1 MTRDDG
7 TVLVQ
12 AIGGVLLA
20 LLVAITCFDVGAI
33 FNARTALHTAA
44 NDVALRAATA
54 IDVEALYAAPI
65 GATLALDPEL
75 ATGRAMTAAMD
86 VADPRLTDVRLDD
99 VEVVGDAVRV
109 VLSAAVPHP
118 LGPIVGERTFR
129 IRAAAAAGTPTR
141 F

>member
-1 MTRDDG
+1 MKRDDG

-12 AIGGVLLA
+12 AIGGVLLV
-20 LLVAITCFDVGAI
+20 LVVTMTCFDVGAI

-44 NDVALRAATA
+44 SDVALRAATA
-54 IDVEALYAAPI
+54 IDVDALYASPI
-65 GATLALDPEL
+65 GATLDLNPEL
-75 ATGRAMTAAMD
+75 ATRKAMTAAMD
-86 VADPRLTDVRLDD
+86 VSDPRLTDVRLDD
-99 VEVVGDAVRV
+99 VDIAGDEVRV

-118 LGPIVGERTFR
+118 LGPIVGDRTLR